1 MPCFN
6 ASSTQSYTQQSAPTS
21 TRCVMRSSTTKSNQ
35 PMRTALVLI
44 VFVLLLSGCGR
55 ATQTLAIPDQSIPH
69 RIAAP
74 TTVQIFVR
82 TNNGMAKQTVQV
94 LEGWWIASP
103 TVMGE

>member
-1 MPCFN
+1 MACFN
-6 ASSTQSYTQQSAPTS
+6 ASSTRSYTQQSAPTLMP
-21 TRCVMRSSTTKSNQ
+21 CVMRSSTTKSNQ
-35 PMRTALVLI
+35 LRLIALVLI
-44 VFVLLLSGCGR
+44 VFAMLLSGCGR

-74 TTVQIFVR
+74 TKVQIFVR

>member
-1 MPCFN
+1 MACFN

-21 TRCVMRSSTTKSNQ
+21 MRCVTQNYTTKSNQ
-35 PMRTALVLI
+35 LRLIALVLL
-44 VFVLLLSGCGR
+44 VFALLLSGCGR

-74 TTVQIFVR
+74 TKVQIFVR
-82 TNNGMAKQTVQV
+82 TNNGMVKQTIQV

-103 TVMGE
+103 TVM